1 LDWIW
6 ESNQS
11 ARVLFEL
18 RGQVQIQIQ
27 IQSRRRHPLSEIWTA
42 RCRLHGELVP
52 PSAKGGGWDGRAGRR
67 GVVALAAGEVM
78 VLWRRRRGGGGG
90 GGTWLRRR
98 GKSRREC
105 VTASREVPLIQS
117 MNVRLPS
124 QLGVSTAAAWRR
136 GRRDAWRRPAGL
148 AEVAGGS
155 AASPG
160 VHVTSV
166 KL

>member
-1 LDWIW
+1 LGIQPVCKSFIRIEKGKYKSKSKSNPAGAIPFPKFGQLDAGFM
-6 ESNQS
+6 ESS
-11 ARVLFEL
+11 SL
-18 RGQVQIQIQ
+18 R
-27 IQSRRRHPLSEIWTA
+27 RPR
-42 RCRLHGELVP
+42 
-52 PSAKGGGWDGRAGRR
+52 GGGWDGRAGRR
-67 GVVALAAGEVM
+67 GVVALATGEVM

-160 VHVTSV
+160 VHVAGHPYFG
-166 KL
+166 